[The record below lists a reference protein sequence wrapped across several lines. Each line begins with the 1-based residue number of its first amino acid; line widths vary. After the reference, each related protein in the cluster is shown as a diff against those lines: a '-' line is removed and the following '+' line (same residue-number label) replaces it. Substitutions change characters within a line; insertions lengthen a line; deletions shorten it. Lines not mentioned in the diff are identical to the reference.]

1 MVNMAAAVGA
11 SEHEHRYAEL
21 FQRARDSYKEKL
33 WNGVYFDYDNG
44 DAAHSDSCMSDQV
57 SGNIFQQL

>member
-11 SEHEHRYAEL
+11 SEHEDRYSEL

-57 SGNIFQQL
+57 E